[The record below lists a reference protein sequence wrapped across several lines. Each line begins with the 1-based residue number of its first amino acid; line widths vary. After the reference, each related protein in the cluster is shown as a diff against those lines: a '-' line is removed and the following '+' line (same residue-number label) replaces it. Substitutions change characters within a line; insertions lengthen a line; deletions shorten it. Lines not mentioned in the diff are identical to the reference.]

1 MYGMRMKPFLPL
13 GTRPAAPLLFLLAV
27 GGLIALGEYWMRCQ
41 LPRKPTVHRR
51 GATAS
56 KMRRAAAVG

>member
-1 MYGMRMKPFLPL
+1 MNPFLRL

-27 GGLIALGEYWMRCQ
+27 GGLIAVGEYWLRCQ

-56 KMRRAAAVG
+56 NMRRAAAVG